1 MKKLLFVL
9 SLILMSIFIVSC
21 GGDSNDKDS
30 HPETVWVTLDLDGGE
45 CDYLEEFECEYGEEI
60 DLQND
65 VTVEKEGFAFR
76 GWYVGNKKAKFPYE
90 VTEDVTFK
98 ARWAIIIGGSTET
111 DTATDDGSDSEMDTS
126 SDSDT
131 STDTS
136 TSKPSDSSS
145 DTSTDYVPPLLDH
158 DTINYEA
165 KYSKDGKKIYYG
177 SYSFKVPVVTE
188 YYNDLTAAL
197 SMTFDDGADLAA
209 AQLAS
214 SIMSEYGL
222 KGTLMVNTGNIQ
234 GNISKWQEL
243 VALGTLDI
251 GSHGWAHKDPNTI
264 SASEME
270 HEIKDSYDF
279 LQQYFPDEN
288 PVTYATPLS
297 HLTEAYKQYL
307 IDTGFIANRLE
318 IYGSMIA
325 PSTENPD
332 LYQLYAKRIDT
343 GNNVETNVRINVSD
357 ALSAGKWFI
366 ELFHNVRIKDGTDVS
381 EEDFRNHCKWL
392 YDNYKD
398 TVWFASYDD
407 VCKYIVQRQTA
418 TIEYTACDKESM
430 TFLAKVDKDYGQ
442 EMTLKFYLPFFI
454 DSAYAVVNG
463 EEHYLTLE
471 KGSNVRTA
479 YLNTCVSEEGTE
491 IKIYLGGNDK
501 YYNNCTHDYQVNKV
515 VNPTANSFGYTE
527 MICKKEGCGNTYKSQ
542 FTDKVSEASVAQAV
556 SEIETVDAIVSK
568 KEDLE

>member
-1 MKKLLFVL
+1 MKKLLFL
-9 SLILMSIFIVSC
+9 ISLLMVSLFVVGC
-21 GGDSNDKDS
+21 VGDDEDAKSG
-30 HPETVWVTLDLDGGE
+30 TAWVTLDLDGGE
-45 CDYLEEFECEYGEEI
+45 CDYLTEFECAYGEEI

-111 DTATDDGSDSEMDTS
+111 DTATDDGSDSETDTS

-131 STDTS
+131 LTDTS

-177 SYSFKVPVVTE
+177 SSSFKVPVITE
-188 YYNDLTAAL
+188 YYNDLSAAL
-197 SMTFDDGADLAA
+197 SMTFDDGEDIAA
-209 AQLAS
+209 ARLAH
-214 SIMSEYGL
+214 SIMSEYGF
-222 KGTLMVNTGNIQ
+222 KGTLMVN
-234 GNISKWQEL
+234 ISNVKNNVKEWQDL

-251 GSHGWAHKDPNTI
+251 GSHGWDHLDPSTI
-264 SASEME
+264 SASQME

-288 PVTYATPLS
+288 PITYATPLS

-318 IYGSMIA
+318 TSGIIIS
-325 PSTENPD
+325 PSSESID
-332 LYQLYAKRIDT
+332 MYRLFAKRLDK
-343 GNNVETNVRINVSD
+343 GNPEQNGRINVSD
-357 ALSAGKWFI
+357 SLDSGKWFV
-366 ELFHNVRIKDGTDVS
+366 ELYHNVRDRHSTDIT
-381 EEDFRNHCKWL
+381 EEDFRAHCKWL
-392 YDNYKD
+392 YDNYNGK
-398 TVWFASYDD
+398 VWFASYDD
-407 VCKYIVQRQTA
+407 VAKYIAQRQTA

-471 KGSNVRTA
+471 KGSNVRIA
-479 YLNTCVSEEGTE
+479 YLNTHLTEEGVE
-491 IKIYLGGNDK
+491 IKIYLGGNDR
-501 YYNNCTHDYQVNKV
+501 YYNNCTHNYQVSKV
-515 VNPTANSFGYTE
+515 VAPTNETVGYTLME
-527 MICKKEGCGNTYKSQ
+527 CQNEGCGNTYKSQ